1 MATHTA
7 DVTHVSGVRI
17 THAHRDLF
25 PRRHITKEA
34 LARYNEAVAPWMLP
48 HVRGR
53 PLTLVQCFEG
63 ADRPCAYMR
72 HSHAWGPQE
81 LRRVLIQEKTKQG
94 EYLVADSAAALVA
107 LAQMDVVEIH
117 TWNARVEGH
126 GHGIEKPDR
135 VVFDLDPGPRVAWSA
150 VVEAAHLVRSLLAQL
165 DLESFAKITGGMG
178 LHVVLPI
185 APRGGW
191 DESLSFARALSQAMA
206 RANPRRFTASM
217 VKSMRA
223 GRVYVDY
230 LRNHRA
236 ATSIA
241 EYSTRAN
248 PDAPVAVPVSWTELT
263 PALRPDAFTITDVLE
278 RLRAMRDDPWPGYF
292 ATRQRLRPSM
302 TRALESVQR

>member
-1 MATHTA
+1 MATHS

-25 PRRHITKEA
+25 PSRHITKED
-34 LARYNEAVAPWMLP
+34 LARYYERVATWMLP
-48 HVRGR
+48 YVTGR

-72 HSHAWGPQE
+72 HSHAWGPRE
-81 LRRVLIQEKTKQG
+81 LRRVLIQEKTKRG
-94 EYLVADSAAALVA
+94 EYLVAESAAALVA
-107 LAQMDVVEIH
+107 LAQMDVLEIH
-117 TWNARVEGH
+117 TWNARAES
-126 GHGIEKPDR
+126 IEKPDR
-135 VVFDLDPGPRVAWSA
+135 IVFDLDPGPRVAWHC
-150 VVEAAHLVRSLLAQL
+150 VLDAAHLVRSLLARL
-165 DLESFAKITGGMG
+165 DLECFAKVTGGMG
-178 LHVVLPI
+178 LHVVVPI

-191 DESLSFARALSQAMA
+191 DDSLSFARALAHAMA
-206 RANPRRFTASM
+206 RADPRRFTASM

-248 PDAPVAVPVSWTELT
+248 PRAPVAVPVSWEELT
-263 PALRPDAFTITDVLE
+263 GTLRSDAFTMTDVLDRVRTPRE
-278 RLRAMRDDPWPGYF
+278 DPWPGSF
-292 ATRQRLRPSM
+292 TTKQRLRPSM
-302 TRALESVQR
+302 TRSLESAMRV

>member
-1 MATHTA
+1 MATHPA

-17 THAHRDLF
+17 THAQRDLF
-25 PRRHITKEA
+25 PGRHLTKED
-34 LARYNEAVAPWMLP
+34 LARYYEAVAPWMLP
-48 HVRGR
+48 YVQGR
-53 PLTLVQCFEG
+53 PLTLVQCFQG

-72 HSHAWGPQE
+72 HSHAWGPRE
-81 LRRVLIQEKTKQG
+81 LRRVLIQERTKRG

-117 TWNARVEGH
+117 TWNARIDGR
-126 GHGIEKPDR
+126 GIEKPDR
-135 VVFDLDPGPRVAWSA
+135 IVFDLDPGRRVEWSA

-165 DLESFAKITGGMG
+165 ELQSFAKITGGMG

-191 DESLSFARALSQAMA
+191 DESLSFARALAQAMA
-206 RANPRRFTASM
+206 RADPRRFTASM
-217 VKSMRA
+217 VKSMRP

-241 EYSTRAN
+241 EYSTRAH
-248 PDAPVAVPVSWTELT
+248 PRAPVAVPVSWQELT
-263 PALRPDAFTITDVLE
+263 PALRPDAFTMTDVLE
-278 RLRAMRDDPWPGYF
+278 RLRSMREDPWPGYF
-292 ATRQRLRPSM
+292 ETRQRLRPSM
-302 TRALESVQR
+302 ARALESVRP